1 MNIRETHFDFLLKI
15 DKISTLYREDF
26 NPAHIDWLL
35 NEAQRVF
42 INKRYSVNNNHR
54 RGFEATQKRIDDLS
68 AIHIKYP
75 VQSELPL
82 IEHSGVYELP
92 LSSLEYNY
100 LHFTRGEVQTVE
112 EFCDPIWATIK
123 LVQSDDLNY
132 ALKNPYLG
140 SSKEEILGNFGRA
153 SQTNGVSLY
162 LYPSG
167 FYTLG
172 NIKIEYLRKPLR
184 MTLGSYIGID
194 GNVTVAT
201 DCELAENTHPEIVDI
216 AVNIAAG
223 ITENQN
229 YAGYTANKL
238 LNQE

>member
-1 MNIRETHFDFLLKI
+1 MNIREMHFDFLLKI

-42 INKRYSVNNNHR
+42 INRRYSTNNNHK
-54 RGFEATQKRIDDLS
+54 RGFEATKKRIDDLS
-68 AIHIKYP
+68 AIHIKFP
-75 VQSELPL
+75 VQSELSL
-82 IEHSGVYELP
+82 LEHSGVYELP

-100 LHFTRGEVQTVE
+100 LHFTRGEVQTIE
-112 EFCDPIWATIK
+112 DFCDPNWATIK

-132 ALKNPYLG
+132 ALGNPYLG
-140 SSKEEILGNFGRA
+140 ATKDEILGNFGR
-153 SQTNGVSLY
+153 SSITNGVSLY

-172 NIKIEYLRKPLR
+172 NIKIEYLRKPFR
-184 MTLGSYIGID
+184 MSLGSYTDLD
-194 GNVTVAT
+194 GNVSVVT

-216 AVNIAAG
+216 AVNIATG

-229 YAGYTANKL
+229 YVGITTNKL